1 MVPNAKLKTMA
12 DSRDAYDDRYPLQ
25 LDVST
30 ICQPLDNST
39 DLNNSASPN
48 HTVVD
53 HSAFDIPTYTFIIV
67 TVLYGLMF
75 VAGVIGNI
83 MVIFVVT
90 KNRAMRN
97 STNMFLTNLS
107 VSDLLVIVICM
118 PSSLLEFYMK
128 DVWLLGDC
136 MCTYCDG
143 KSSYRPMPLTILG
156 LHVQ

>member
-39 DLNNSASPN
+39 YLNNSASPN

-136 MCTYCDG
+136 MCTYCIG
-143 KSSYRPMPLTILG
+143 PCHSQY
-156 LHVQ
+156 